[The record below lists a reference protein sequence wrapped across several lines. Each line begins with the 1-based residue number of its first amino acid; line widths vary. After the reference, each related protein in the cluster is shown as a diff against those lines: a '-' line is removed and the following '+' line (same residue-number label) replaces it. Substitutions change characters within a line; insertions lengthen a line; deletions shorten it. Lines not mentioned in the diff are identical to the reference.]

1 MGLFKK
7 NEETNKIERV
17 SLEAP
22 WYSYCKKL
30 QALFKLDKDIVV
42 NDLCDTDDPDYN
54 YVIYIEVKNHK
65 KYEALSRLL
74 SDGVTFG
81 SVEVRIYIYDEEN
94 DGVENAG
101 QIKLYETLFEDNPLV
116 KDIRT
121 VTDPAGVDHS
131 YVRFQPEVIQFFDDN
146 LQDYNGNW
154 TGLAQDIAKEV
165 FLGYPNINFCT
176 ADLREKQTTPLG
188 EWP

>member
-30 QALFKLDKDIVV
+30 QALFKLDKDILV
-42 NDLCDTDDPDYN
+42 NDVYELPDGEYA
-54 YVIYIEVKNHK
+54 YCIAIEVRNHK
-65 KYEALSRLL
+65 KFIALSRLIPEK
-74 SDGVTFG
+74 VCFG
-81 SVEVRIYIYDEEN
+81 NVFVHIDIYDEEN
-94 DGVENAG
+94 TDDLTDEVS
-101 QIKLYETLFEDNPLV
+101 LYEALFEGNPLV
-116 KDIRT
+116 KDIRIT
-121 VTDPAGVDHS
+121 TDQTGMQHN

-146 LQDYNGNW
+146 LTDYNGNW

-165 FLGYPNINFCT
+165 FSTSPAVNFCT